1 MSRCIE
7 RSGFTL
13 IELAVVVSIS
23 AVVLAMG
30 TLAFSG
36 YFQRNSARSAAQ
48 VFAQDLFAATSFA
61 ICSQER
67 VVIRF

>member
-1 MSRCIE
+1 M
-7 RSGFTL
+7 
-13 IELAVVVSIS
+13 SIS

-30 TLAFSG
+30 TLACSG

>member
-1 MSRCIE
+1 VSRCIE

-13 IELAVVVSIS
+13 IELAVFMSIS

-30 TLAFSG
+30 TLACSG
-36 YFQRNSARSAAQ
+36 CLQRNSARSAAQ

-67 VVIRF
+67 VGIRF